1 MTYKQCTVDTGFE
14 EHKKEVL
21 VLNVEEKNPF
31 SFNAIYTDDAYIL
44 YTLYIESVNEQRS
57 LQILYKMDRIII
69 AISHSY
75 SVNRTYVAL
84 FLTVNKQKFCDTW
97 RFLHTCP
104 TRRFRLGIDSAVD
117 AIFILLYLIAV

>member
-44 YTLYIESVNEQRS
+44 YTLY
-57 LQILYKMDRIII
+57 
-69 AISHSY
+69 
-75 SVNRTYVAL
+75 
-84 FLTVNKQKFCDTW
+84 
-97 RFLHTCP
+97 
-104 TRRFRLGIDSAVD
+104 
-117 AIFILLYLIAV
+117 